1 MIHYQ
6 RVYASYPN
14 YVPMISIPNMIP
26 MILPI
31 SLTRH
36 SAMSGFIQCISGRLL
51 TTHLLTLVV
60 DLRHHDQHLLT
71 LGYLGVHQGTMVLTH
86 S

>member
-1 MIHYQ
+1 
-6 RVYASYPN
+6 
-14 YVPMISIPNMIP
+14 
-26 MILPI
+26 
-31 SLTRH
+31 
-36 SAMSGFIQCISGRLL
+36 MSGFIQCISGRLL

-60 DLRHHDQHLLT
+60 DLSHHDQHLLT